1 MFLFET
7 GGYVNCIYKLSGLE
21 VSPGVK
27 KSLVF
32 RTFDVKF
39 NAEGF
44 MRLYVKSEEK
54 PNAENGVDA
63 ELAGKAS
70 NGLNLSNAHK
80 QEEAKEN
87 GVNGEVGKANGQAN
101 VKANGQVN
109 GKVNEENEKANGQV
123 NGVNEE
129 TGKGKPF
136 SIFSRLTEYM
146 IMNEVSKYGLC
157 QPVYAK
163 YQVSRGLHF
172 VRN

>member
-1 MFLFET
+1 M
-7 GGYVNCIYKLSGLE
+7 NCIYKLSGLE

-54 PNAENGVDA
+54 SNAENGVDA

-101 VKANGQVN
+101 VKENGQANGKANGQVN
-109 GKVNEENEKANGQV
+109 GK
-123 NGVNEE
+123 VNEE